1 MLYKNL
7 RIISHLEEFFGW
19 IELDES
25 GTIVNLGRGNTDFEG
40 IDCKNNILLPAF
52 IDSHTH
58 GGYGFSF
65 DDFSSSDWEKNFL
78 EYKEKLHKFE
88 GVAAIFGTTVTQSWS
103 KIQQNSEFFSFLLKK
118 YPYFLLN
125 WYLEGPFISVEKK
138 GAHDPNLI
146 IPAKNFHFE
155 FLAKKF
161 AKKITVVIAPE
172 RNSPK
177 LIDFYHKSI
186 NFAIGHSNCFDFE
199 KDHELKNYRRFTHFF
214 NGSSNFDHRNQSLTN
229 LIFESKL
236 PKNFLVELITD
247 GLHIRNSTLKF
258 TIKNLKKENWI
269 AVSDSLAQKGLKDGF
284 YNLGNLETEKKGD
297 LFYLKNSEQIAG
309 SGMSYLSILKNLKK
323 NLKLSWQEIVFCSS
337 YNVAKTNNLLDY
349 FGTVKVGQKANF
361 VIVDDDFSLKMV
373 VIFGQIYRHF

>member
-7 RIISHLEEFFGW
+7 RIISHLDEFFGW
-19 IELDES
+19 IELDNN
-25 GTIVNLGRGNTDFEG
+25 GTIVNLGQGKTDLEG
-40 IDCKNNILLPAF
+40 IDCKNNVLLPAF

-65 DDFSSSDWEKNFL
+65 EDFSSSNWEKNFL
-78 EYKEKLHKFE
+78 DYKEKLHKFE
-88 GVAAIFGTTVTQSWS
+88 GVAAIFGTTVTQSWK
-103 KIQQNSEFFSFLLKK
+103 KIQQNTEFFTFLLKK
-118 YPYFLLN
+118 YPNFLLN

-138 GAHDPNLI
+138 GAHDQSLI
-146 IPAKNFHFE
+146 IPAENLHFK
-155 FLAKKF
+155 FLAEKLD
-161 AKKITVVIAPE
+161 KKITVVIAPE
-172 RNSPK
+172 KNSAK
-177 LIDFYHKSI
+177 LIDFFHKSI

-199 KDHELKNYRRFTHFF
+199 KDHQLKNYRRFTHFF

-258 TIKNLKKENWI
+258 TIKNFKKENWI
-269 AVSDSLAQKGLKDGF
+269 AVSDSLAQKGLKDGL

-297 LFYLKNSEQIAG
+297 LFYLKNSKQIAG
-309 SGMSYLSILKNLKK
+309 SGMTYLKILQNLKK

-337 YNVAKTNNLLDY
+337 YNVAKSLNLLDF

-361 VIVDDDFSLKMV
+361 VIVDDEFSLKMV
-373 VIFGQIYRHF
+373 VIFGKIYYHF